1 MLQKRGYAVIGALR
15 GNFYGLMGRQV
26 VKWEEPP
33 AGKLFG
39 ISSKKWPEEKESAF
53 SSGSSFSLQAT
64 TDGTD

>member
-33 AGKLFG
+33 PHEKVVWDFVQ
-39 ISSKKWPEEKESAF
+39 KKA
-53 SSGSSFSLQAT
+53 
-64 TDGTD
+64 